1 MSGFIDGARFFIL
14 EIILD
19 YKFAESNQDVIIL
32 EAIKSFIEL
41 GYVLISLFEITSISE
56 TLDSRSLSR
65 YIRNNEGGVITFQ
78 YKY

>member
-32 EAIKSFIEL
+32 EAIKSKFYRIRLCVDIFI
-41 GYVLISLFEITSISE
+41 
-56 TLDSRSLSR
+56 
-65 YIRNNEGGVITFQ
+65 
-78 YKY
+78 